1 MKHLKKIIIVTI
13 ISLILSAPSL
23 SFASQNSAYLFVS
36 LGMPDDVLSQYLI
49 QAKQYHIPVVIR
61 GLYTAKNDTTT
72 DKTIG
77 SFNDTANRVFSL
89 LEKEKM
95 NSKIKKSMGGVSINP
110 LLFRAFNIRVV
121 PELVVTDQPSCI
133 QENHQKTQDIYCPS
147 NSFDVVYGNIPI
159 QKQLKIIEEK
169 SKSKQRSNLA
179 HNLLNQF
186 ASKVFQNV

>member
-1 MKHLKKIIIVTI
+1 MKHFKKIIIVTI
-13 ISLILSAPSL
+13 ISLILSAP

-72 DKTIG
+72 DKTVG

-89 LEKEKM
+89 LKKEKM
-95 NSKIKKSMGGVSINP
+95 DAKIKKSMGGVSINP
-110 LLFRAFNIRVV
+110 LLFRAFNIRAV
-121 PELVVTDQPSCI
+121 PALVVTDQPSCI
-133 QENHQKTQDIYCPS
+133 QENHQKTRDIYCPS
-147 NSFDVVYGNIPI
+147 DSFDVVYGNIPI
-159 QKQLKIIEEK
+159 LKQLKIVEEK

-186 ASKVFQNV
+186 ASKVFQNA